1 MHRIEKVRVMQI
13 KTAEFVRSATRRA
26 DFPRDLQPQIA
37 FAGRSN
43 VGKSSLLNTLVR
55 RKQLARTSSTPGRTR
70 QINFF
75 LINGALY
82 FVDLP
87 GYGYA
92 KVPKAMRHQ
101 WGKLIE
107 DYLRDNPALKAFILI
122 LDARRLPEQEEFE
135 LLEWLA
141 LHNIPLSIVVTKTDK
156 ISRGELM
163 NQMRHI
169 TAALQRAETISF
181 IPFSAKTGQGRD
193 EILKMIES
201 RLKNS

>member
-1 MHRIEKVRVMQI
+1 MRIKM
-13 KTAEFVRSATRRA
+13 AEFLCSTARRA
-26 DFPRDLQPQIA
+26 DFPRDALPQIA

-55 RKQLARTSSTPGRTR
+55 RKQLARTSATPGRTR

-75 LINGALY
+75 LINRAVY

-92 KVPKAMRHQ
+92 KVSKAMRRQ

-107 DYLRDNPALKAFILI
+107 GYLRDNPALKAFILI
-122 LDARRLPEQEEFE
+122 LDARRLPEKEELE
-135 LLEWLA
+135 LVAWLD
-141 LHNIPLSIVVTKTDK
+141 LHNIPYFIVLTKTDK
-156 ISRGELM
+156 LSRGELVR
-163 NQMRHI
+163 QIRRI
-169 TAALQRAETISF
+169 TAAFPSAEA
-181 IPFSAKTGQGRD
+181 IPFIAFSARTGEGRD

-201 RLKNS
+201 HLKNA